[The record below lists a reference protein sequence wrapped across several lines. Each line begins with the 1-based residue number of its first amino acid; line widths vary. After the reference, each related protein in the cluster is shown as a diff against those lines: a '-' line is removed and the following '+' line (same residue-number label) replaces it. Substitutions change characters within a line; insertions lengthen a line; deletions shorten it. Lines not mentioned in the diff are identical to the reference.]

1 MSNTKKSSNRT
12 AGVIAYLRV
21 STDEQAVSGLGL
33 EAQRKAI
40 ELDAQQRDMP
50 VLQWRA
56 DPGVSGKT
64 LNRPGLEA
72 ALEDLADGNGSVLMV
87 AKLDRLSRSVHDATG
102 LMQRADKQG
111 WSLVALDAQIDTST
125 PQGGALVQI
134 LAVFGELERRLIGQ
148 RTKDALAV
156 KRAQGVRLGR
166 PRVVGDDIA
175 ERIRRERASGSTW
188 TAIAASLN
196 DEGVPTARGREWY
209 PASVR
214 LIALR
219 DVDLGGVTSE

>member
-1 MSNTKKSSNRT
+1 MSSRGKPGVRT
-12 AGVIAYLRV
+12 EGIVGYLRV

-33 EAQRKAI
+33 AAQRKAI
-40 ELDAQQRDMP
+40 ELDANQRGLP
-50 VLQWRA
+50 VLQWRE

-64 LNRPGLEA
+64 LKRPGLDA
-72 ALEDLADGNGSVLMV
+72 ALDDLASGRASVLMV

-102 LMQRADKQG
+102 LLLRADKQG

-166 PRVVGDDIA
+166 PRVVGEDVA
-175 ERIRRERASGSTW
+175 ERIRELRAAGATW
-188 TAIAASLN
+188 AAIAKALN
-196 DEGVPTARGREWY
+196 ADGVPTARGREWY

-214 LIALR
+214 LIAQR
-219 DVDLGGVTSE
+219 DDRR

>member
-1 MSNTKKSSNRT
+1 MRT
-12 AGVIAYLRV
+12 AGIVAYLRV

-33 EAQRKAI
+33 EAQRRAI
-40 ELDAQQRDMP
+40 ELDAEQRDLP
-50 VLQWRA
+50 ILEWYE

-64 LNRPGLEA
+64 LKRPGLDA
-72 ALEDLADGNGSVLMV
+72 ALTDLADGRGSVLVV

-102 LMQRADKQG
+102 LMQRAEKQG

-156 KRAQGVRLGR
+156 KRAQGVQLGR
-166 PRVVGDDIA
+166 PRVIGDELA
-175 ERIRRERASGSTW
+175 ERIRLEHAAGATW
-188 TAIAASLN
+188 TAISRRLN

-219 DVDLGGVTSE
+219 DNDRLEQS